1 MTRVWPLLPG
11 FHWRYHRLQQRRL
24 RHGRGSVSPRVST
37 GPSVPSLWTNQPEKN
52 INIIPVCLT
61 VWIASF
67 FPTGGRHSVSFNY
80 VFVEGCYTV
89 SDTHLFHRPE
99 RGLRLLVHL
108 PDVGVLDGE
117 DDKPSGVFSEQRFV
131 FCLWTI
137 LTVWGFIFEAILQRA
152 RAQELNRKQLNIFF
166 TSHSVWQGKLG

>member
-1 MTRVWPLLPG
+1 MGEEVFLLG
-11 FHWRYHRLQQRRL
+11 FQL
-24 RHGRGSVSPRVST
+24 V
-37 GPSVPSLWTNQPEKN
+37 
-52 INIIPVCLT
+52 PVCQVFGQINLKKT
-61 VWIASF
+61 STLYLSVLLYELPVF